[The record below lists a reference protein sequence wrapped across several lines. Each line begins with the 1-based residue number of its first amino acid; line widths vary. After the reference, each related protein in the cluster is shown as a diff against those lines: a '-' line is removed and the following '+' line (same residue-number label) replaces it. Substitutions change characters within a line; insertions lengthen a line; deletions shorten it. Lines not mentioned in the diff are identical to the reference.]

1 MAQHYCGIRTQGRV
15 AQRLVGPVI
24 EDNAVGEHFHHGAAV
39 VQCRRRHNLFVES
52 QLHIQAAGKEGT
64 LCAKHQR
71 TRIERMLHRA
81 VRRGLGYGSELG
93 CRRILPLGEAVDLI
107 VEEDD
112 VYVYVAAY
120 CVDEVVPAYGERIAV
135 SASLP
140 YGEGRVGYLDS
151 GADCRCPSV
160 NAVETV
166 GIHIIRKAG
175 RAAYSGNNHMA
186 FLLISQGL
194 ANLRKRSGES
204 REHGVVSASR
214 TPARKLVALEVLCC
228 KYCHI

>member
-1 MAQHYCGIRTQGRV
+1 M
-15 AQRLVGPVI
+15 
-24 EDNAVGEHFHHGAAV
+24 FH
-39 VQCRRRHNLFVES
+39 S
-52 QLHIQAAGKEGT
+52 
-64 LCAKHQR
+64 
-71 TRIERMLHRA
+71 A

-93 CRRILPLGEAVDLI
+93 GRRILPLGEAVDLI

-120 CVDEVVPAYGERIAV
+120 CVDEVVSAYGERIAV

-166 GIHIIRKAG
+166 GIHIIWQPGGAT
-175 RAAYSGNNHMA
+175 YSRYYNIS
-186 FLLISQGL
+186 FLIVSQGFGHI
-194 ANLRKRSGES
+194 RKRPLQRGEDTVVATSGAPS
-204 REHGVVSASR
+204 DF
-214 TPARKLVALEVLCC
+214 LVAFEFFECISWHCLRD
-228 KYCHI
+228 